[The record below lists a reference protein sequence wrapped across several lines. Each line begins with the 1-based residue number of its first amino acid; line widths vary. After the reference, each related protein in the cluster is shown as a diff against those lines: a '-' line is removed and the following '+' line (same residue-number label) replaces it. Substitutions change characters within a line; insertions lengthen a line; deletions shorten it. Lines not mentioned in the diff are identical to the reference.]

1 MIYITQNNESGQ
13 IHTKKA
19 SVGCPETTDRT
30 YTVRKCAAFW
40 EVRCVTR
47 TKGKIT
53 GDQLVC
59 VLPSEQEAEAM
70 AREMAEPK
78 RTDRGKRTLE
88 ELIEGER

>member
-19 SVGCPETTDRT
+19 YHGGSPETTDRT

-40 EVRCVTR
+40 EVSCVTR

-70 AREMAEPK
+70 AREMASPQQT
-78 RTDRGKRTLE
+78 RS
-88 ELIEGER
+88 